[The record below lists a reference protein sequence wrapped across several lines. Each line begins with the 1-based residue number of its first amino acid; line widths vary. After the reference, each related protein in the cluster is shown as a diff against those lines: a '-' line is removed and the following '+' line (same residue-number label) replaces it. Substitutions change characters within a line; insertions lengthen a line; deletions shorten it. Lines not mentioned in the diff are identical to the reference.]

1 MAHTPGPWRANATVP
16 DIEGYQAGWHIDA
29 HREVAYIDASTSYYM
44 DAQCQ
49 ANARLI
55 AAAPLMLEELEYV
68 ASGLAHIDTPWATE
82 RLGFVQEVIKQAK
95 GE

>member
-1 MAHTPGPWRANATVP
+1 MAHTPAPWEAKGWEDGTWSIAAW
-16 DIEGYQAGWHIDA
+16 AGDTDGGHIA
-29 HREVAYIDASTSYYM
+29 ELPYELVADE
-44 DAQCQ
+44 

-68 ASGLAHIDTPWATE
+68 ASGLAHIDTPWAIE